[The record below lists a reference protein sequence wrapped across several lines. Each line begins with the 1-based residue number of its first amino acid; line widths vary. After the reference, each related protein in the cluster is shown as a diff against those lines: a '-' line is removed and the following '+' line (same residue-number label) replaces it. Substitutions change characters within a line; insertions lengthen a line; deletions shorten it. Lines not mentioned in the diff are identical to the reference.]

1 MLDVSLWATE
11 GLAWKQPE
19 VENLESPS
27 CAVRLGVLAAEMCG
41 SGWPSTG
48 PAKRT
53 ECKTGSTTFYSPR
66 LFFFPSDFR

>member
-19 VENLESPS
+19 VEDLS
-27 CAVRLGVLAAEMCG
+27 CAVQLGVMAAEICG
-41 SGWPSTG
+41 SGWPSVG

-53 ECKTGSTTFYSPR
+53 ECKT
-66 LFFFPSDFR
+66 